1 MSKDISLST
10 LKKLRALSG
19 AGVMACRRALEEAG
33 GDIEKAQAILK
44 KESAALAEKK
54 AERETKEGTIA
65 AYIHAGGKVAAVVV
79 LSCETDFV
87 ARTDDFKK
95 LAHEL
100 AMQVAAMN
108 PENIEALL
116 EEDYIRNPRLKIADL
131 IKEVVGKTGENIKIK
146 EFSRFEV

>member
-1 MSKDISLST
+1 MTKDISLSV

-33 GDIEKAQAILK
+33 GDIKKAQAILK

-54 AERETKEGTIA
+54 AARETKEGIIA

-95 LAHEL
+95 LAYEL

-108 PENIEALL
+108 PENVEALL
-116 EEDYIRNPRLKIADL
+116 EEDYIRNPRLKVADL

>member
-1 MSKDISLST
+1 MSKDISLSA

-19 AGVMACRRALEEAG
+19 AGVMACRRALEETG
-33 GDIEKAQAILK
+33 GDVKKAQAILK

-65 AYIHAGGKVAAVVV
+65 AYIHAGGKVAAVAV

-108 PENIEALL
+108 PESIEALL
-116 EEDYIRNPRLKIADL
+116 EEDYIRDPRLKIADL